1 MQKSGGVKGGGSLDI
16 VEIKEAIDKAIENYL
31 YEKEPSKLYEA
42 VKYLPFA
49 GGKRLRPLIACLA
62 CEAVGGNFVKAL
74 PLAVALEL
82 IHTFTL
88 VHDDIMDKDEERRGM
103 PSVHV
108 KFGEN
113 TAILAGDT
121 LFAKAFEVASAIKNA
136 EIAKKILRN
145 LSIMAKEICEGQQLD
160 IEFEEM
166 EYVEENQFL
175 EMIEKKTARMF
186 EHAAMGGAIIGEGNE
201 KEVKALQKYG
211 KNLGM
216 AFQIWD
222 DCLDVIGK
230 DIGKPVGSD
239 IREGKK
245 TLLYIYAYE
254 KAENKDWLR
263 YYGKE
268 DASDEEVQKIIK
280 FFEVIGAI
288 KYAKEKARKYA
299 KEAIDALKILPE
311 SEAKKELIKL
321 AEFAVERE
329 K

>member
-1 MQKSGGVKGGGSLDI
+1 MDI

-31 YEKEPSKLYEA
+31 YEKEPSNLYEA

-62 CEAVGGNFVKAL
+62 CEAVGGNFVNAL

-103 PSVHV
+103 PAVHV

-121 LFAKAFEVASAIKNA
+121 LFAKAFEVASASKDA

-145 LSIMAKEICEGQQLD
+145 LAIMAKEICEGQQLD

-166 EYVEENQFL
+166 EYVEESQFL

-186 EHAAMGGAIIGEGNE
+186 EQAAMGGAIVGRGK
-201 KEVKALQKYG
+201 KEEIEALQKYG
-211 KNLGM
+211 LNLGM

-254 KAENKDWLR
+254 KAENKEWLK

-268 DASDEEVQKIIK
+268 DANDEEVQKIIK
-280 FFEVIGAI
+280 FFEEIGAI
-288 KYAKEKARKYA
+288 EYAKEKAREYSK
-299 KEAIDALKILPE
+299 KAIDALKILPE

-321 AEFAVERE
+321 SEFAIER
-329 K
+329 KK

>member
-1 MQKSGGVKGGGSLDI
+1 MDI
-16 VEIKEAIDKAIENYL
+16 VEIKGAIDKAIENYL
-31 YEKEPSKLYEA
+31 YEKEPSNLYEA

-62 CEAVGGNFVKAL
+62 CEAVGGNFVNAL

-103 PSVHV
+103 PAVHV

-121 LFAKAFEVASAIKNA
+121 LFAKAFEVASAIKDA

-145 LSIMAKEICEGQQLD
+145 LAIMAKEICEGQQLD

-166 EYVEENQFL
+166 EYVEESQFL

-186 EHAAMGGAIIGEGNE
+186 EQAAMGGAIVGRGK
-201 KEVKALQKYG
+201 KEEIEALQKYG
-211 KNLGM
+211 LNLGM

-254 KAENKDWLR
+254 KAENKEWLK

-268 DASDEEVQKIIK
+268 DANDEEVQKIIK
-280 FFEVIGAI
+280 FFEEIGAI
-288 KYAKEKARKYA
+288 EYAKEKAREYSK
-299 KEAIDALKILPE
+299 KAIDALKILPE

-321 AEFAVERE
+321 SEFAIER
-329 K
+329 KK

>member
-1 MQKSGGVKGGGSLDI
+1 LDI

-31 YEKEPSKLYEA
+31 YEKEPSNLYEA

-62 CEAVGGNFVKAL
+62 CEAVGGNFVNAL

-103 PSVHV
+103 PAVHV

-121 LFAKAFEVASAIKNA
+121 LFAKAFEVASAIKDA

-145 LSIMAKEICEGQQLD
+145 LAIMAKEICEGQQLD

-166 EYVEENQFL
+166 EYVEESQFL

-186 EHAAMGGAIIGEGNE
+186 EQAAMGGAIVGKGK
-201 KEVKALQKYG
+201 KEEIEALQKYG
-211 KNLGM
+211 LNLGM

-254 KAENKDWLR
+254 KAENKEWLK

-268 DASDEEVQKIIK
+268 DANDEEVQKIIK
-280 FFEVIGAI
+280 FFEEIGAI
-288 KYAKEKARKYA
+288 EYAKEKAREYSK
-299 KEAIDALKILPE
+299 KAIDALKILPE

-321 AEFAVERE
+321 SEFAIER
-329 K
+329 KK

>member
-1 MQKSGGVKGGGSLDI
+1 MDI
-16 VEIKEAIDKAIENYL
+16 IEIKEAINKAIENYL
-31 YEKEPSKLYEA
+31 YEKEPSNLYEA

-62 CEAVGGNFVKAL
+62 CEAVGGNFVNAL

-103 PSVHV
+103 PAVHV
-108 KFGEN
+108 KFGES

-121 LFAKAFEVASAIKNA
+121 LFAKAFEVASAIKDA

-145 LSIMAKEICEGQQLD
+145 LAIMAKEICEGQQLD

-166 EYVEENQFL
+166 EYVEESQFL

-186 EHAAMGGAIIGEGNE
+186 EQAAMGGAIVGRGKREEIE
-201 KEVKALQKYG
+201 ALQKYG
-211 KNLGM
+211 LNLGM

-254 KAENKDWLR
+254 KAENKEWLK

-268 DASDEEVQKIIK
+268 DANDEEVQKIIK
-280 FFEVIGAI
+280 FFEEIGAI
-288 KYAKEKARKYA
+288 EYAKEKAREYSK
-299 KEAIDALKILPE
+299 KAIDALKILPE

-321 AEFAVERE
+321 SEFAIERE

>member
-1 MQKSGGVKGGGSLDI
+1 MDI

-31 YEKEPSKLYEA
+31 YEKEPSNLYEA

-62 CEAVGGNFVKAL
+62 CEAVGGNFVNAL

-103 PSVHV
+103 PAVHV

-121 LFAKAFEVASAIKNA
+121 LFAKAFEVASAIKDA

-145 LSIMAKEICEGQQLD
+145 LAIMAKEICEGQQLD

-166 EYVEENQFL
+166 EYVEESQFL

-186 EHAAMGGAIIGEGNE
+186 EQAAMGGAIVGKGK
-201 KEVKALQKYG
+201 KEEIEALQKYG
-211 KNLGM
+211 LNLGM

-254 KAENKDWLR
+254 KAENKEWLK

-268 DASDEEVQKIIK
+268 DANDEEVQKIIK
-280 FFEVIGAI
+280 FFEEIGAI
-288 KYAKEKARKYA
+288 EYAKEKAREYSK
-299 KEAIDALKILPE
+299 KAIDALKILPE

-321 AEFAVERE
+321 SEFAIER
-329 K
+329 KK

>member
-1 MQKSGGVKGGGSLDI
+1 MDV
-16 VEIKEAIDKAIENYL
+16 VEIKEVIDKAIENYL
-31 YEKEPSKLYEA
+31 YEKEPSMLYEA
-42 VKYLPFA
+42 VKHLPFA
-49 GGKRLRPLIACLA
+49 GGKRLRPIIACLA

-74 PLAVALEL
+74 PFAVALEL

-103 PSVHV
+103 PAVHV

-121 LFAKAFEVASAIKNA
+121 LFAKAFEVASAIKDA

-145 LSIMAKEICEGQQLD
+145 LAIMAKEICEGQQLD
-160 IEFEEM
+160 VEFEKM
-166 EYVEENQFL
+166 ECIEEKQFL
-175 EMIEKKTARMF
+175 EMIEKKTAKMF
-186 EHAAMGGAIIGEGNE
+186 EQAAIGGAIIGKGNE
-201 KEVKALQKYG
+201 KEIEALRIYG
-211 KNLGM
+211 LNLGM

-230 DIGKPVGSD
+230 DIGKPIGSD

-245 TLLYIYAYE
+245 TLLYIYAYKNSPSKE
-254 KAENKDWLR
+254 WLKN
-263 YYGKE
+263 YGKA
-268 DASDEEVQKIIK
+268 DASNEEVQKIIE
-280 FFEVIGAI
+280 FFEEVGAI
-288 KYAKEKARKYA
+288 DYAKKKAREYA
-299 KEAIDALKILPE
+299 AKAIEALGEIKE
-311 SEAKKELIKL
+311 SEAKKELMKM

>member
-1 MQKSGGVKGGGSLDI
+1 MDI

-31 YEKEPSKLYEA
+31 YEKEPSNLYEA

-62 CEAVGGNFVKAL
+62 CEAVGGNFVNAL

-103 PSVHV
+103 PAVHV
-108 KFGEN
+108 KFGES

-121 LFAKAFEVASAIKNA
+121 LFAKAFEVASAIKDA

-145 LSIMAKEICEGQQLD
+145 LAIMAKEICEGQQLD

-166 EYVEENQFL
+166 EYVEESQFL

-186 EHAAMGGAIIGEGNE
+186 EQAAMGGAIVGRGKREEIE
-201 KEVKALQKYG
+201 ALQKYG
-211 KNLGM
+211 LNLGM

-254 KAENKDWLR
+254 KAENKEWLK

-268 DASDEEVQKIIK
+268 DANDEEVQKIIK
-280 FFEVIGAI
+280 FFEEIGAI
-288 KYAKEKARKYA
+288 EYAKEKAREYSK
-299 KEAIDALKILPE
+299 KAIDALKILPE

-321 AEFAVERE
+321 SEFAIERE

>member
-1 MQKSGGVKGGGSLDI
+1 MDI

-31 YEKEPSKLYEA
+31 YEKEPSNLYEA

-62 CEAVGGNFVKAL
+62 CEAVGGNFVNAL

-103 PSVHV
+103 PAVHV

-121 LFAKAFEVASAIKNA
+121 LFAKAFEVASAIKDA

-145 LSIMAKEICEGQQLD
+145 LAIMAKEICEGQQLD

-166 EYVEENQFL
+166 EYVEESQFL

-186 EHAAMGGAIIGEGNE
+186 EQAAMGGAIVGRGKREEIE
-201 KEVKALQKYG
+201 ALQKYG
-211 KNLGM
+211 LNLGM

-254 KAENKDWLR
+254 KAENKEWLK

-268 DASDEEVQKIIK
+268 DANDEEVQKIIK
-280 FFEVIGAI
+280 FFEEIGAI
-288 KYAKEKARKYA
+288 EYAKEKAREYSK
-299 KEAIDALKILPE
+299 KAIDALKILPE

-321 AEFAVERE
+321 SEFAIERE